1 MNSKL
6 TFVPTVPASGWPSFP
21 AQDIP
26 SPFTY
31 VHIYYYALDS
41 IKTVVTDVDTN
52 AHQSNED
59 DDQGLGHM
67 TAKPLKNGRKY
78 VDSGFVH
85 DMTDTKTEENY
96 FLRAYVWP
104 SKRNELPHNVTIIL
118 SVSSINTHT

>member
-6 TFVPTVPASGWPSFP
+6 TFIPTVPASGWRSFP
-21 AQDIP
+21 SQDLP
-26 SPFTY
+26 ALFHY
-31 VHIYYYALDS
+31 CHICYYALKS

-52 AHQSNED
+52 AHESDED

-85 DMTDTKTEENY
+85 DYD
-96 FLRAYVWP
+96 
-104 SKRNELPHNVTIIL
+104 
-118 SVSSINTHT
+118 